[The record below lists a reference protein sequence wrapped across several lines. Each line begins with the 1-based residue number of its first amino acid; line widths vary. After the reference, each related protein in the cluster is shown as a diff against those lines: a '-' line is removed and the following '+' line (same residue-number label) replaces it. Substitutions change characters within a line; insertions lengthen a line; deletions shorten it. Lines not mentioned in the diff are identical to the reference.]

1 MPNDLIRVFALW
13 AAWIAVTL
21 CSFAI
26 LNATLPGT
34 PPMVLSLW
42 IVLVI
47 SVLVAA
53 GVGVRRG
60 WYAVGYTPPAEWR
73 HIAWLALPAALT
85 LLPLVTGIKTLDG
98 QTYALLIAGYLL
110 TGFAEETMF
119 RGVLVKLL
127 ERRSPMAIAAI
138 TSILFGLVHL
148 SNILIRGN
156 PGIIAAQAVGAAAF
170 GFGYAAIRQ
179 RTNALIPLVL
189 THMLTDL
196 FLQMGNLP
204 LIPVA
209 VVQDVILFGGGLYLL
224 WGWRRPVAAT

>member
-1 MPNDLIRVFALW
+1 MRNDLQLTLIAW

-21 CSFAI
+21 GVYFI
-26 LNATLPGT
+26 LAAVLPGLG
-34 PPMVLSLW
+34 PMVVSLW
-42 IVLVI
+42 IIALVSALLAI
-47 SVLVAA
+47 
-53 GVGVRRG
+53 GVSLLG
-60 WYAVGYTPPAEWR
+60 WWRAVGYVPVAQWK
-73 HIAWLALPAALT
+73 HAAWLLLPAVLT
-85 LLPLVTGIKTLDG
+85 LLPLVSGIQPLDG
-98 QTYALLIAGYLL
+98 ATYALLIAGYAL

-127 ERRSPMAIAAI
+127 ERRSPLAIAAI
-138 TSILFGLVHL
+138 SAVLFGLAHL

-156 PGIIAAQAVGAAAF
+156 PAVIVAQAVGAAAF

-179 RTNALIPLVL
+179 RTNTLVPLMV

-209 VVQDVILFGGGLYLL
+209 VVQDVILFGAGLYLL
-224 WGWRRPVAAT
+224 WGRTRPIAAT